1 MANKN
6 GAAAPTT
13 LEEWLNG
20 RPSWLRMAAFTVI
33 QHRRMPNEE
42 EMEALAD
49 HCLAEAAKKL
59 DAPHPALAPGTIL
72 GTPTAAELR
81 IDSVS
86 SICGVNALGEDAALD
101 LSQGQMTVVY
111 GPNGAGKSGYAR
123 LMKHVCGARAKGSIH
138 GNVFK
143 QNPDAASALIKVTA
157 TRSDGTT
164 SSADLTWQA
173 SDGAHSTLKAVP
185 VFDSATAL
193 EFGDSATTA
202 THLPRAMRFVGMLI
216 HISDDL
222 ATRLKARAAK
232 LTSKLP
238 IIPEEHAQSSAA
250 TVLRKLTAKLTEED
264 INQRCA
270 FPAALNDE
278 RLALETALAQANPE
292 VAHAKAVGELERLS
306 QMATSISALKE
317 SLNGRRPKPS
327 WMPAAMQRSSARPP
341 PPMPRPSSMGC
352 RSKASETPCGEPFG
366 TLQRRIRQVLPT
378 VTTLSPTL
386 GTNPVVSSAS
396 NRWETTARPAWP
408 ALKATSTTPCR
419 QKLRARKTR

>member
-1 MANKN
+1 
-6 GAAAPTT
+6 
-13 LEEWLNG
+13 
-20 RPSWLRMAAFTVI
+20 MAASTVI

-173 SDGAHSTLKAVP
+173 SDGPHATLKAVP

-202 THLPRAMRFVGMLI
+202 THLPRAMRFVKLQRLSAITPTDCALIDGMMTKYSAFEHSQSIDTPTWLPEP
-216 HISDDL
+216 DEL
-222 ATRLKARAAK
+222 LKDVQDMLEWCKKFSKRAEAAAK
-232 LTSKLP
+232 P
-238 IIPEEHAQSSAA
+238 
-250 TVLRKLTAKLTEED
+250 
-264 INQRCA
+264 
-270 FPAALNDE
+270 
-278 RLALETALAQANPE
+278 
-292 VAHAKAVGELERLS
+292 KA
-306 QMATSISALKE
+306 
-317 SLNGRRPKPS
+317 
-327 WMPAAMQRSSARPP
+327 
-341 PPMPRPSSMGC
+341 
-352 RSKASETPCGEPFG
+352 
-366 TLQRRIRQVLPT
+366 
-378 VTTLSPTL
+378 
-386 GTNPVVSSAS
+386 
-396 NRWETTARPAWP
+396 
-408 ALKATSTTPCR
+408 
-419 QKLRARKTR
+419 